1 MHAYFKN
8 AQYLVDT
15 TGRKELPF
23 KVQTA
28 KFQSHFL
35 VKFDKESSTL
45 TSVSSTP
52 TMAALKTH
60 RRVASLP
67 KNIDLSFEHSGENK
81 KNSSMKYQLT
91 PLTLEYI
98 KDESPLVATLV
109 SLVCMDELDD
119 IEEHLNVDYFTGSL
133 RSRSSSEMSLVD
145 IKSYRYQKLT
155 RDYPILK
162 GHILSFVI
170 PVAGAE
176 DPEILGSADPIL
188 KFISNNISDRV
199 KVCMLNLH
207 TSKEYQVT
215 LMKLLGD
222 LTREG
227 KWWNVVSLLE
237 SIPIMVT
244 RQHPDLCVLHDF
256 ALTCCV
262 TGLIRETQSLTR
274 SQIEKTVSCL
284 HKFLDKELFVH
295 LLMSVYK
302 KLPLEESCELF
313 DLAYYTHSHGSLH
326 SAVSTKIKELQMFLR
341 VSSCK
346 FISITGI

>member
-1 MHAYFKN
+1 MI
-8 AQYLVDT
+8 
-15 TGRKELPF
+15 
-23 KVQTA
+23 
-28 KFQSHFL
+28 
-35 VKFDKESSTL
+35 KFDKETITLSSSSPTL
-45 TSVSSTP
+45 
-52 TMAALKTH
+52 AALKTH
-60 RRVASLP
+60 RRVTSLP
-67 KNIDLSFEHSGENK
+67 KNLDLSFEHSGGSK
-81 KNSSMKYQLT
+81 KEDSVRYQLT
-91 PLTLEYI
+91 PQTLEYI

-207 TSKEYQVT
+207 TSKEYQSVFMKFLED
-215 LMKLLGD
+215 LMK
-222 LTREG
+222 EG
-227 KWWNVVSLLE
+227 KWWNVISLLE
-237 SIPIMVT
+237 SIPIMVA
-244 RQHPDLCVLHDF
+244 RQQPDLCVLHDF

-262 TGLIRETQSLTR
+262 TDLVKETKPLVRTQVNKLVCSLY
-274 SQIEKTVSCL
+274 
-284 HKFLDKELFVH
+284 KFLDKEFFIH
-295 LLMSVYK
+295 LLLSVYK
-302 KLPLEESCELF
+302 KLPLEECCELF
-313 DLAYYTHSHGSLH
+313 DLAYYIQPHESL
-326 SAVSTKIKELQMFLR
+326 SIAVKDKILELKMFLR
-341 VSSCK
+341 VSSKKCMWNFEK
-346 FISITGI
+346 SIFS

>member
-1 MHAYFKN
+1 M
-8 AQYLVDT
+8 
-15 TGRKELPF
+15 R
-23 KVQTA
+23 
-28 KFQSHFL
+28 
-35 VKFDKESSTL
+35 
-45 TSVSSTP
+45 
-52 TMAALKTH
+52 
-60 RRVASLP
+60 
-67 KNIDLSFEHSGENK
+67 
-81 KNSSMKYQLT
+81 YQLT
-91 PLTLEYI
+91 PQTLEYI

-207 TSKEYQVT
+207 TSKEYQSVFMKFLED
-215 LMKLLGD
+215 LMK
-222 LTREG
+222 EG
-227 KWWNVVSLLE
+227 KWWNVISLLE
-237 SIPIMVT
+237 SIPIMVA
-244 RQHPDLCVLHDF
+244 RQQPDLCVLHDF

-262 TGLIRETQSLTR
+262 ADLVKESQSLVRT
-274 SQIEKTVSCL
+274 QVNKLVSCL
-284 HKFLDKELFVH
+284 YKFLDKEFFIH
-295 LLMSVYK
+295 LLLSVYK
-302 KLPLEESCELF
+302 KLPLEECCELF
-313 DLAYYTHSHGSLH
+313 DLAYYIQPHESL
-326 SAVSTKIKELQMFLR
+326 SIAVKDKILELKMFLR
-341 VSSCK
+341 VSSKKCMWNFEK
-346 FISITGI
+346 SIFS